1 METEDGKIFT
11 EYRRCSNQLR
21 RLTRKATK
29 LYEQNISK
37 QAKGNPKAFW
47 RYVGSKTNM
56 KSKIPDLYA
65 TDDNNPDLM
74 TKDDKGKADRLG
86 DFFSSVF
93 TNEPDGGWNLP
104 NKPEIKHK
112 LKLLLTHV
120 TEENLAKKLKKLK
133 ISKSPGPDGI
143 HPRVINELKDTLVKP
158 LLIIF
163 QTSVRT
169 STVPS
174 AWKDAA
180 ISAIHK
186 KGDRHAAGN
195 YRPVS
200 LTSIAC
206 KILESFIRDAII
218 RYMRENG
225 LISRKQFGF
234 LTGRSTVLQ
243 LLKVIDSWTEILD
256 RGGCV
261 DVIYCD
267 FMKAFDTVPHHRLIN
282 VLEYYGI
289 DDPILSWIKD
299 FLTDRRQKVV
309 INGVASKWHQVTSGI
324 PQGSVLGPV
333 LFVVYINTM
342 VEESGVSDVYLYAD
356 DTKIF
361 NEIHC
366 QQDIDDLQQD
376 LNRLFNW
383 TKESLLKFHPDK
395 CVSMRIGTKP
405 DLRAEYSMDDK
416 ILSSSTEEKDL
427 GVFIDSKLSFDKH
440 ISTKVTKAT
449 TLVNL
454 IRRSFE
460 YLDKGMFK
468 MLFTSI
474 VRPHLE
480 YANSVWNPHLQKHI
494 TALEN
499 VQRRASKLIP
509 GMRDLSYEARLRSV
523 GLPTLAYRRYRGDMI
538 EMFKLTHGLY
548 DTQVV
553 EDFLDL
559 KPSRARGHKYNVY
572 KRGCRLNVRKFSFKL
587 RVTDQWNNL
596 PEHVVTATSLNCFKA
611 RLDKWWKGSDIMFNP
626 DTKIHE
632 VTSARSSRG
641 AHHTVDESEDDLDLM
656 PEA

>member
-1 METEDGKIFT
+1 
-11 EYRRCSNQLR
+11 
-21 RLTRKATK
+21 
-29 LYEQNISK
+29 
-37 QAKGNPKAFW
+37 
-47 RYVGSKTNM
+47 
-56 KSKIPDLYA
+56 
-65 TDDNNPDLM
+65 M

-86 DFFSSVF
+86 DYFSSVF

-104 NKPEIKHK
+104 NKPDIKHK
-112 LKLLLTHV
+112 LKLLL
-120 TEENLAKKLKKLK
+120 TEENLAKKLKKLE

-143 HPRVINELKDTLVKP
+143 HPRVIHELKDTLVKP

-174 AWKDAA
+174 AWKNAA
-180 ISAIHK
+180 IYAIHK

-234 LTGRSTVLQ
+234 LAGRSTVLQ

-267 FMKAFDTVPHHRLIN
+267 FMKAFDTVPHRRLIN

-289 DDPILSWIKD
+289 DDPILSRIND

-366 QQDIDDLQQD
+366 QQDIDDL
-376 LNRLFNW
+376 
-383 TKESLLKFHPDK
+383 S
-395 CVSMRIGTKP
+395 
-405 DLRAEYSMDDK
+405 
-416 ILSSSTEEKDL
+416 
-427 GVFIDSKLSFDKH
+427 
-440 ISTKVTKAT
+440 
-449 TLVNL
+449 
-454 IRRSFE
+454 
-460 YLDKGMFK
+460 
-468 MLFTSI
+468 
-474 VRPHLE
+474 
-480 YANSVWNPHLQKHI
+480 
-494 TALEN
+494 
-499 VQRRASKLIP
+499 
-509 GMRDLSYEARLRSV
+509 
-523 GLPTLAYRRYRGDMI
+523 
-538 EMFKLTHGLY
+538 
-548 DTQVV
+548 
-553 EDFLDL
+553 
-559 KPSRARGHKYNVY
+559 
-572 KRGCRLNVRKFSFKL
+572 
-587 RVTDQWNNL
+587 
-596 PEHVVTATSLNCFKA
+596 
-611 RLDKWWKGSDIMFNP
+611 
-626 DTKIHE
+626 
-632 VTSARSSRG
+632 
-641 AHHTVDESEDDLDLM
+641 
-656 PEA
+656 

>member
-1 METEDGKIFT
+1 
-11 EYRRCSNQLR
+11 
-21 RLTRKATK
+21 
-29 LYEQNISK
+29 
-37 QAKGNPKAFW
+37 
-47 RYVGSKTNM
+47 
-56 KSKIPDLYA
+56 
-65 TDDNNPDLM
+65 
-74 TKDDKGKADRLG
+74 
-86 DFFSSVF
+86 
-93 TNEPDGGWNLP
+93 
-104 NKPEIKHK
+104 
-112 LKLLLTHV
+112 
-120 TEENLAKKLKKLK
+120 
-133 ISKSPGPDGI
+133 
-143 HPRVINELKDTLVKP
+143 
-158 LLIIF
+158 
-163 QTSVRT
+163 
-169 STVPS
+169 
-174 AWKDAA
+174 
-180 ISAIHK
+180 
-186 KGDRHAAGN
+186 
-195 YRPVS
+195 
-200 LTSIAC
+200 
-206 KILESFIRDAII
+206 
-218 RYMRENG
+218 MRENV

-256 RGGCV
+256 RGVCV

-267 FMKAFDTVPHHRLIN
+267 FMKAFDTVPHRRLIN

-289 DDPILSWIKD
+289 DDPILSWIND

-333 LFVVYINTM
+333 LFVVYTNTM
-342 VEESGVSDVYLYAD
+342 VGESGVSDVYLYAD

-383 TKESLLKFHPDK
+383 TKKSLLKFHPDK
-395 CVSMRIGTKP
+395 CVSMRIGNKP

-416 ILSSSTEEKDL
+416 ILSSSIAEKDL
-427 GVFIDSKLSFDKH
+427 GGFIDSKLSFDKH

-468 MLFTSI
+468 MSFTSI

-480 YANSVWNPHLQKHI
+480 YANSVWNPHVQKHI
-494 TALEN
+494 TAIEN

-509 GMRDLSYEARLRSV
+509 VMRDLSYEARLRSV
-523 GLPTLAYRRYRGDMI
+523 GLPTLAYRRNRGDMI
-538 EMFKLTHGLY
+538 KMFKLTHGLY
-548 DTQVV
+548 DTQAV

-587 RVTDQWNNL
+587 RVTDQY
-596 PEHVVTATSLNCFKA
+596 LNRWSQPQA
-611 RLDKWWKGSDIMFNP
+611 
-626 DTKIHE
+626 
-632 VTSARSSRG
+632 
-641 AHHTVDESEDDLDLM
+641 
-656 PEA
+656 